1 MSKTDPVKVSAQPA
15 KPNSGLVK
23 AKATIPEC
31 KVLKRLEDQ
40 GEDGILKTIENVT
53 VDAECPKNVG
63 TYF

>member
-1 MSKTDPVKVSAQPA
+1 MSEKTPVKVSAQPA

-40 GEDGILKTIENVT
+40 SEDGILKTIENMT
-53 VDAECPKNVG
+53 G
-63 TYF
+63 L